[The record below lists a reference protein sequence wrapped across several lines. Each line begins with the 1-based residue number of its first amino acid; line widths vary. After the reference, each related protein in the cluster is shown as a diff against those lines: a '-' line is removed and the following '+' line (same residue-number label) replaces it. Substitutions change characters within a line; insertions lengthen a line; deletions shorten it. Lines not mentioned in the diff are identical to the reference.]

1 MANQLTFSTG
11 LVEYELNG
19 RVTVAFNPTDADFIE
34 RIFDSFDELD
44 RRQEG
49 YSAEIEAQTDNAG
62 VFVVARRM
70 DSEMRVVID
79 AALGDGVAEGV
90 FGAMNVY
97 ALADGLPVWCNLM
110 LAIIDEMDSGFARE
124 KKASNPRVQKYLAKY
139 KRNKK

>member
-62 VFVVARRM
+62 VFAVARRM